1 MDGHAAA
8 AFFIIHLPVFQ
19 IIVAGE
25 ARVVEGDFA
34 AAVGIGG
41 ITTVGFA
48 GDIFGIQHR
57 KNAEF
62 DKYSATPP
70 VS

>member
-34 AAVGIGG
+34 
-41 ITTVGFA
+41 

>member
-48 GDIFGIQHR
+48 GDIFGFSTGKMRSSI
-57 KNAEF
+57 N
-62 DKYSATPP
+62 TPQRP